1 MSRTARVVVAVVAAA
16 LLSLPVVLDA
26 SPAVAST
33 SDAASV
39 VTDIVTGRFLVGFE
53 RGAPPTGAV
62 AGGLLAGLPV
72 VSVAPEAGFLVVRGA
87 DLAAVR
93 TALASV
99 PGVTYVERDV
109 AIHALVTPNDAQ
121 YSGQYGP
128 AMLGMPAAWGQV
140 GYGSPSVKVAI
151 IDSGIRRTHED
162 LAGRV
167 LPGHDYV
174 SNDADP
180 NDDCG
185 HGTHVAGTVAAS
197 TSNGVGV
204 AGMSQATILPL
215 KGLGAVGG
223 LLSSQCSGSTAAI
236 AQAIVD
242 AADQGANIISMSIGG
257 GSSTTLANAVTYAW
271 NKGVVLVAAAG
282 NDGASNSIDYPG
294 AYPEVIAVA
303 ALDSNK
309 ARASYSD
316 GGPQLDIAAPGTDVL
331 STYNSADNGYTTMSG
346 TSMATPHVSG
356 VLALAKSCAPSATNV
371 QLRDALYRTAE
382 DLGTPGFDQNFGNG
396 LARADRLVADLCG
409 GGGGTTNGTPT
420 AAFTSTTSGLT
431 VSVNG
436 SGSTDPDG
444 DALTYAWT
452 FGDGATAAGATA
464 SHTYAAAGTY
474 TVGLTVSDG
483 RGGSSSTSKAVTV
496 SSGGSTDPDPSAP
509 TVTSGQTTSV
519 ALTSSTAEKVYKIAV
534 PAGAAQLQVVMTGP
548 SCGVLSCSLD
558 ADLYTRGGAR
568 PTDTTFACA
577 PQTSGNNETCTQASP
592 TAGYWYLRV
601 KRYSGSGTV
610 SLKAVIS

>member
-1 MSRTARVVVAVVAAA
+1 MSRSVRVLVAALAAA
-16 LLSLPVVLDA
+16 LLSLPVVA
-26 SPAVAST
+26 QTVPAVAST
-33 SDAASV
+33 GPSV
-39 VTDIVTGRFLVGFE
+39 ADVVAGRFLVGFQ
-53 RGAPPTGAV
+53 RGAPPAL
-62 AGGLLAGLPV
+62 AGDGSLAGLPV
-72 VSVAPEAGFLVVRGA
+72 IQVAPAAGFLVVRGT
-87 DLAAVR
+87 DLASVQA
-93 TALASV
+93 ALAVV

-109 AIHALVTPNDAQ
+109 TLHALVTPNDAQ
-121 YSGQYGP
+121 YGGQYGP
-128 AMLGMPAAWGQV
+128 AMMGLPAAWGAV

-162 LAGRV
+162 FTPSRI

-174 SNDADP
+174 SNDGDP
-180 NDDCG
+180 NDSCG
-185 HGTHVAGTVAAS
+185 HGTHVAGTVAA
-197 TSNGVGV
+197 TTGNGIGV
-204 AGMSQATILPL
+204 AGVSQATILPL
-215 KGLGAVGG
+215 KGLDAVGG
-223 LLSSQCSGSTAAI
+223 LLSVQCTGSTASI
-236 AQAIVD
+236 AQALVD

-356 VLALAKSCAPSATNV
+356 ALALAKSCAPSATNV

-382 DLGTPGFDQNFGNG
+382 DLGTPGFDQSYGNG

-409 GGGGTTNGTPT
+409 AGGGGGTNTPPT
-420 AAFTSTTSGLT
+420 AAFTSTTNGLA
-431 VSVNG
+431 VSVDG
-436 SGSTDPDG
+436 SSSSDPDG
-444 DALTYAWT
+444 DVLSYAWA
-452 FGDGATAAGATA
+452 FGDGTTGSGRTA
-464 SHTYAAAGTY
+464 SHTYTAAGTY

-483 RGGSSSTSKAVTV
+483 RGGSASTSTPVTV
-496 SSGGSTDPDPSAP
+496 TSGSWGDPDPSAP

-519 ALTSSTAEKVYKIAV
+519 ALTTSTAEKVYKIAV
-534 PAGAAQLQVVMTGP
+534 PAGASQLQVTITGP
-548 SCGVLSCSLD
+548 ACGLLSCGLD
-558 ADLYTRGGAR
+558 AHLFTRAGAR
-568 PTDTTFACA
+568 PTDTTYACA
-577 PQTSGNNETCTQASP
+577 PQSSGNNETCTHPSP
-592 TAGYWYLRV
+592 TSGYWYLRV

-610 SLKAVIS
+610 QLKAVVS